1 MAQKF
6 AQKFYKSKA
15 WQETRDAYAASVG
28 WLCERCFA
36 VGMYTPGEIV
46 HHKVY
51 LTAQNIGDPAV
62 SLAWDNLELL
72 CRDCHANMHKKQSPR
87 RYIIADDGC
96 VMVTAPPIR
105 RRAGRLADRKQD
117 FQISLHA
124 HVTPY
129 PKHKR
134 RNEVWQKE

>member
-72 CRDCHANMHKKQSPR
+72 CRDCHANVHKKQSPR

-96 VMVTAPPIR
+96 VMVTTPPLSDVERVASLTGSKTPNSSPCIR
-105 RRAGRLADRKQD
+105 DPL
-117 FQISLHA
+117 
-124 HVTPY
+124 
-129 PKHKR
+129 PKT
-134 RNEVWQKE
+134 QKEE

>member
-72 CRDCHANMHKKQSPR
+72 CRGCHANVHKEQSPR

-96 VMVTAPPIR
+96 VMVTAPPYQTASGSPR
-105 RRAGRLADRKQD
+105 RPEARLPNFSPCTRDP
-117 FQISLHA
+117 L
-124 HVTPY
+124 
-129 PKHKR
+129 PKA
-134 RNEVWQKE
+134 QKEE